1 MNSNFGKY
9 DVPATLEKLI
19 QFESMLDDPEQFYLC
34 FQFYLSMEG
43 DRYFNTP
50 SDVVVFG
57 RIGVDGIHYGFL
69 TDYGS
74 AADLE
79 TAQIVCVSPM
89 DFEAPIRIIARNIKE
104 FLGVN
109 LTDSSQFYN
118 QFGSEEKYLA
128 SKARWAEEAESSSYM
143 LSEKDSLVRE
153 EAEKFLREKVRVPY
167 IVNPYQYVEK
177 VYIERQK
184 LISIQTQDGLGVTA
198 PLLQSDEHIPFLIHS
213 HQVPDKIK
221 VEEYLSAS
229 PAASQLALF
238 RNIQLNLYLVEYP
251 EIYVVVIEAMKKIGL
266 TDEVKRMSEGV

>member
-9 DVPATLEKLI
+9 NIPATLEKLI

-57 RIGVDGIHYGFL
+57 RIGVDGVHYGFL

-79 TAQIVCVSPM
+79 TAPIVCVSPM
-89 DFEAPIRIIARNIKE
+89 DFDAPTRIVARNIKE
-104 FLGVN
+104 FLGIN
-109 LTDSSQFYN
+109 LTDSSLFYN

-128 SKARWAEEAESSSYM
+128 AKARWAEEAESLSNM

-153 EAEKFLREKVRVPY
+153 EAEKFLRENIQVPH
-167 IVNPYQYVEK
+167 IENPYRYVETAA
-177 VYIERQK
+177 IERQK
-184 LISIQTQDGLGVTA
+184 VISIQTQDGLGVTA
-198 PLLQSDEHIPFLIHS
+198 PLLQGEEHIPFPFQP
-213 HQVPDKIK
+213 HQVPDKKK
-221 VEEYLSAS
+221 VEEYLLAAPTAS
-229 PAASQLALF
+229 KLALF
-238 RNIQLNLYLVEYP
+238 RNTQLNLDLMEYP

-266 TDEVKRMSEGV
+266 TDEVKRISEGF

>member
-57 RIGVDGIHYGFL
+57 RIGVDGVHYGFL

-79 TAQIVCVSPM
+79 TAPIVCVSPM

-109 LTDSSQFYN
+109 LTDSSLFYN

-128 SKARWAEEAESSSYM
+128 FKARWAEEAESSSYM

-153 EAEKFLREKVRVPY
+153 EAEKFLREKVRVPH

-238 RNIQLNLYLVEYP
+238 RNIQLNLDLAEYP